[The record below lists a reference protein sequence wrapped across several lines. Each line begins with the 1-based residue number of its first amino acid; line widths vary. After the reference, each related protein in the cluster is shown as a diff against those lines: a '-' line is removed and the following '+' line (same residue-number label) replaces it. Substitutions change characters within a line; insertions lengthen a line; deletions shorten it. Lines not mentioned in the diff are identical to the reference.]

1 MMTELFAQLAQP
13 NRLRALALEPML
25 DWAADA
31 LNRVDAATIRA
42 TLPPT
47 STCKTAARAAF
58 PCCCATPPPCWG
70 KRRRVPTCPPPPAPI
85 CRPWGW
91 TPRTPLVR
99 KIEWRG
105 LSIQV
110 RAALIKEHGPRDK
123 NPGPQR
129 AARRAEQANSREELA
144 KRFETEQAR
153 APKERSA
160 LRKTLAERHRAER
173 QQLSTELRHE
183 RAAGIAE
190 NKVLGL
196 GPQNAISQ
204 WAFEAPK
211 RREALQKQKRQAG
224 ERRELTQKI
233 PRTQVWRAWLE

>member
-1 MMTELFAQLAQP
+1 M
-13 NRLRALALEPML
+13 
-25 DWAADA
+25 
-31 LNRVDAATIRA
+31 
-42 TLPPT
+42 
-47 STCKTAARAAF
+47 
-58 PCCCATPPPCWG
+58 
-70 KRRRVPTCPPPPAPI
+70 
-85 CRPWGW
+85 
-91 TPRTPLVR
+91 R

-196 GPQNAISQ
+196 GPQNTISQ
-204 WAFEAPK
+204 WAFEAAK
-211 RREALQKQKRQAG
+211 RREARQKRQAG

-233 PRTQVWRAWLE
+233 PCTQVWRAWLEQQAQAGDEAARAALRGLRYREQRGKNKSQDGIEGEELDPLRKLTVAALQAEIDHRRQRVIYRGLDGREKFTDI